1 MSYRVT
7 AAALGAL
14 LALSAAVAVAPAD
27 AATAGPVASAAPA
40 LAVTSPTSSS
50 GEAMSD
56 QQLRAAGYERMA
68 IVRAGEATG
77 TLWRIIEPAGA
88 WTWHANLHNAAP
100 GSKVWAENW
109 FSNVV
114 SSATVPAGEIGVN
127 TGTWSSFGRFRVCFR
142 LADGT
147 YRGSYYSQT

>member
-1 MSYRVT
+1 MFRRIT

-14 LALSAAVAVAPAD
+14 LALSVAATTGSTASAD
-27 AATAGPVASAAPA
+27 AAT
-40 LAVTSPTSSS
+40 SST
-50 GEAMSD
+50 ATMSD
-56 QQLRAAGYERMA
+56 EQLRAAGYERMA
-68 IVRAGEATG
+68 VVRAGGATG
-77 TLWRIIEPAGA
+77 SLWRVIQPAGA
-88 WTWHANLHNAAP
+88 WTWHANIHNAAP

-114 SSATVPAGEIGVN
+114 DSAVVPPGEIGVN
-127 TGTWSSFGRFRVCFR
+127 TGTWSSRGKFRVCFR